1 MKITE
6 KLIRKVVSESLKRT
20 LLKEFYSEKD
30 FDPRHPRNKNWD
42 GKVTWNKGFIEEP
55 IPGKFVMHTVDG
67 KRVPKL
73 DADGEPI
80 PKTKTLRDIRT
91 GTVQS
96 IVPGYGTVIGIAKI
110 IDDSDPAR
118 REVEI
123 EIAEL
128 TKELTKSQLPS

>member
-6 KLIRKVVSESLKRT
+6 KLLKQVVTESLKRT

-30 FDPRHPRNKNWD
+30 FDPKHPRNKNWD
-42 GKVTWNKGFIEEP
+42 GKVTWNQGFIEEI
-55 IPGKFVMHTVDG
+55 IPGKFIMHTVGG

-73 DADGEPI
+73 DANGDPI
-80 PKTKTLRDIRT
+80 PKTKTLRDVRT

-110 IDDSDPAR
+110 IDDSTGE
-118 REVEI
+118 EVEV

-128 TKELTKSQLPS
+128 TKS

>member
-6 KLIRKVVSESLKRT
+6 KLLKQVVTESLKRT

-30 FDPRHPRNKNWD
+30 FDPKQSRNRNWD
-42 GKVTWNKGFIEEP
+42 GKVSWNQGFIEEI
-55 IPGKFVMHTVDG
+55 IPGKFIMHTVGG

-73 DADGEPI
+73 DADGNPI

-91 GTVQS
+91 GKVQS

-110 IDDSDPAR
+110 IDDSTGE
-118 REVEI
+118 EVEV

-128 TKELTKSQLPS
+128 TKV